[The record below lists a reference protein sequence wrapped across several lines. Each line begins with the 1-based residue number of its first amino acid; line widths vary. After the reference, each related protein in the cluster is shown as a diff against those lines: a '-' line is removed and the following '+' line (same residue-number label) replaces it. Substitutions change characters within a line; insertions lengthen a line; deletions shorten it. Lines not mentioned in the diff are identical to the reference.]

1 MSTSILRSS
10 SDFHHFLLRNLV
22 HHARKLRWFGINN
35 PEAILDQVR
44 GWPQATSFLDKH
56 GSNSDQNKAWI
67 ISLKSRCKN
76 FHESRM
82 LMELYLLGK
91 RERVLVVR
99 QVVLKEPLN
108 PLHRNLCI
116 SNLPYFILLSEQGT
130 NFRVQ
135 TKHACSIFYD
145 TSFTAFYDTSF
156 TGILLYIVQRSSH

>member
-10 SDFHHFLLRNLV
+10 SDFHHFLLKNLV

-56 GSNSDQNKAWI
+56 GSN
-67 ISLKSRCKN
+67 
-76 FHESRM
+76 
-82 LMELYLLGK
+82 LGK

-99 QVVLKEPLN
+99 QVILKEPLN

-116 SNLPYFILLSEQGT
+116 SNLPYFINLIDQGT

-135 TKHACSIFYD
+135 TKHACSIFLLSASQFSCICAVPTLHLIELSYLSQNSSS
-145 TSFTAFYDTSF
+145 TPNIWHTATKYV
-156 TGILLYIVQRSSH
+156 YAC